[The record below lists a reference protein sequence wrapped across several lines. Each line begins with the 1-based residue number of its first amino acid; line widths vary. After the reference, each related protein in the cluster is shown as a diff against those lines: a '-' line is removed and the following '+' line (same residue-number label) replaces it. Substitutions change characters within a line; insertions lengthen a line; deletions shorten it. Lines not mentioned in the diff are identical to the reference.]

1 MKMFRRPFCFNI
13 LLLLFALSTLVFCF
27 NSPKNEDEKMQV
39 VMMSVGRTLPYLSY
53 NSKQINE
60 EYSEE
65 VYREYFGKLDP
76 SKRYF
81 LQSDMD
87 EFESHKTKLGEYL
100 KTGDIDFFNLTYQRY
115 LQRIGDIENISQKI
129 FENPINLDE
138 DEEMIVEPSKRKNP
152 LDMDELSLEWKK
164 FIKYNILQEMQTLVE
179 KEESQKRR
187 KDSAIAKKQTDTIK
201 YEPLSAEQKKINAT
215 EEIKDL
221 ISNMFSRMRKRKKMD
236 WFSVFYMN
244 AYTEVFDSHTNY
256 YSPKDKEDFDASFS
270 GKIIGIGAQI
280 SEKKGK
286 LFVGPLIIGAPA
298 WKSKQ
303 VHEGDEILK
312 VKPNPKKEEVNVV
325 GMLVDEAVRLIRG
338 KKETEVSLTLR
349 KKDGS
354 IKEVK
359 LIREE
364 VEMEDTFA
372 RSVIINSPSNKKYG
386 FIYLPRFNADFTD
399 AKGRNAS
406 ADVKNEILKLKK
418 QNIEGIILDL
428 RNNGGGSLT
437 EVVDIMGLFMN
448 NGPVVQVKNGDGKI
462 QVLRNKNSAPIWTG
476 PLVIM
481 QNELSASASE
491 ILAGAVQDYDRGLV
505 IGPPHSFGKGTV
517 QTFVSLNRFLD
528 TQDDYGDLKI
538 TIQKFYRISGESTQL
553 KGVSS
558 DIVMDDYFTYEEVG
572 EKYSKHTLPWDKIEP
587 AVGYTKLPVNFDRD
601 EIIKR
606 SQERIK
612 DNKIHQLLLESA
624 KWRQSLR
631 KEDKVSLNSK
641 QFFKLMNKRKEEI
654 KKFDAFTKYDNG
666 LKFIQH
672 ENEIE
677 RMKTD
682 EAFSVK
688 SKNWIK
694 NLNRDIYLREAVNVI
709 SEIN

>member
-1 MKMFRRPFCFNI
+1 MFKLSLGFNR
-13 LLLLFALSTLVFCF
+13 LLLLFVLGTFVFCF

-39 VMMSVGRTLPYLSY
+39 VMVSVSRTLPHLSY
-53 NSKQINE
+53 NNKQINE
-60 EYSEE
+60 DYSEK
-65 VYREYFGKLDP
+65 VYKEYFVKLDP
-76 SKRYF
+76 FKRYF
-81 LQSDMD
+81 LQSDID
-87 EFESHKTKLGEYL
+87 EFEFHKTKLGEYL

-115 LQRIGDIENISQKI
+115 LQRIDDIEHISQKI
-129 FENPINLDE
+129 LNSPINLDE

-152 LDMDELSLEWKK
+152 VDMDELNLEWKK
-164 FIKYNILQEMQTLVE
+164 FIKYNILQEMQTLTE
-179 KEESQKRR
+179 KEESQKRK
-187 KDSAIAKKQTDTIK
+187 KDSAIARKQTDTIK
-201 YEPLSAEQKKINAT
+201 YQPLSTGQKKIKAT

-221 ISNMFSRMRKRKKMD
+221 IKNMFSRMKKRKKMD

-244 AYTEVFDSHTNY
+244 AYTEVFDAHTDY
-256 YSPKDKEDFDASFS
+256 YSPKDKEDFDANFS

-280 SEKKGK
+280 HEKKGK
-286 LFVGPLIIGAPA
+286 LFVGPLVIGAPA

-303 VHEGDEILK
+303 VNEGDEILK
-312 VKPNPKKEEVNVV
+312 VKPSHKKEEVNVV

-338 KKETEVSLTLR
+338 NRDTEVALTLR

-372 RSVIINSPSNKKYG
+372 KSVVINSQNNKKYG
-386 FIYLPRFNADFTD
+386 FVYLPRFNADFTD
-399 AKGRNAS
+399 ARGRNAS
-406 ADVKNEILKLKK
+406 TDVKNEILKLKE

-448 NGPVVQVKNGDGKI
+448 NGPVVQVKNGDGRI
-462 QVLRNKNSAPIWTG
+462 QVLRNRNSTPVWNG

-491 ILAGAVQDYDRGLV
+491 ILAGAVQDYNRGLI

-528 TQDDYGDLKI
+528 TQDDYGDLKV
-538 TIQKFYRISGESTQL
+538 TIQKFYRVSGESTQL

-572 EKYSKHTLPWDKIEP
+572 EEYGKYTLPWDRIEP
-587 AVGYTKLPVNFDRD
+587 ADGYTKIPIDFNRE

-612 DNKIHQLLLESA
+612 DNKIYQLLLESA
-624 KWRQSLR
+624 RWRQSLR
-631 KEDKVSLNSK
+631 KEDKISLNRK
-641 QFFKLMNKRKEEI
+641 QFFKLMSKRKEEI
-654 KKFDAFTKYDNG
+654 KKFEPLTKYDND
-666 LKFIQH
+666 LKFTQH

-682 EAFSVK
+682 ETFSVK

-694 NLNRDIYLREAVNVI
+694 NLSRDIYLREAVNVI